1 MANIWNTMKRCIKED
16 KLVNNV
22 IKILKKVLTKHN
34 CYVIILVVK
43 QELVR
48 FSPSGTAEVV

>member
-1 MANIWNTMKRCIKED
+1 MKRCIKED